1 MFIVFEGVDGTGKS
15 TQLEKCRDWME
26 QLGHQVEVC
35 RDPGSTSLGIKL
47 REILLQR
54 SELQID
60 FVAESFLFM
69 AARAQMVAE
78 LIKPALQ
85 QGKVVLCDR
94 FVLSTVVY
102 QGHAGNIRAADLW
115 NVNAVATEGVTP
127 DLVLVFDAPL
137 EIAMQRV
144 GPRRDRMESRGSEYF
159 EQVRQGFLTEA
170 SQHDTIQVIDASG
183 NPDEI
188 HQQVQTIV
196 RTCLPTEVD
205 R

>member
-85 QGKVVLCDR
+85 HGKVVLCDR

-102 QGHAGNIRAADLW
+102 QGHAGNIQAADLW
-115 NVNAVATEGVTP
+115 NVNAVATEGVSP

-170 SQHDTIQVIDASG
+170 SQHDNIQVIDASG

-196 RTCLPTEVD
+196 RTCLLTEVD